1 MDKQIP
7 IPIEEAILANRQK
20 FREMNEKARKDSNG
34 EHGFVTR
41 PKSLGKYAQFW
52 NIENDDELEDFL
64 FDDLLAATFDS
75 QNVDLNIMPKGYDI
89 ILNVLEFERHCQ
101 FSGWYAI
108 CNRFDSMQNIINSYQ
123 KIGLEEEAAALHA
136 VLKAFNKILDVNI
149 VEFSEIL
156 SKAYRKIPNSTQN
169 IEDKI
174 PYILKFI
181 RNNVNLFIEQNN

>member
-1 MDKQIP
+1 MNIQIP

-20 FREMNEKARKDSNG
+20 FQNMNDKARKDSDG
-34 EHGFVTR
+34 EFGFITR
-41 PKSLGKYAQFW
+41 PKKLGKYAQFW
-52 NIENDDELEDFL
+52 KVEDDDELEEFL

-75 QNVDLNIMPKGYDI
+75 QNIDLNLMPKGYDI

-108 CNRFDSMQNIINSYQ
+108 CNRSDSMHNIINCYQ
-123 KIGLEEEAAALHA
+123 QIGLEEEATALHT
-136 VLKAFNKILDVNI
+136 VWKAYNDLLDDNI
-149 VEFSEIL
+149 EEFSEIL
-156 SKAYRKIPNSTQN
+156 SKAYREIPSSTPN

-181 RNNVNLFIEQNN
+181 RNNTDLFIEQND

>member
-34 EHGFVTR
+34 EYGFVTR
-41 PKSLGKYAQFW
+41 PKLLGKYAQFW
-52 NIENDDELEDFL
+52 NIEDDDELEEFL

-75 QNVDLNIMPKGYDI
+75 QNVDLSIMPEGYDI

-108 CNRFDSMQNIINSYQ
+108 CNRSDSMQNIINSYQ
-123 KIGLEEEAAALHA
+123 KIGLEEEAIALHA
-136 VLKAFNKILDVNI
+136 VLKAFNNILDVNI
-149 VEFSEIL
+149 VEFYEIL
-156 SKAYRKIPNSTQN
+156 SKAYREIPNSTRN

-181 RNNVNLFIEQNN
+181 RNNACLFIEQNN